1 MRTGHAYTYPSSQL
15 SCPSLSVSLSLPV
28 SLTFSVSL
36 SLSVS
41 DLCLS
46 LVYFSLGLSLSLFL
60 DMCVFPSLSH
70 STPLCLSICLSIFL
84 SLSLSISVPLSVSG
98 YLSVSKDRSLVPSSQ
113 KQQLETTIWA
123 LGLLIFTGLSLQLL
137 FPWTQLGKYIFF
149 RKRKTH
155 EFILIFPI
163 KVKDY
168 RVFTL

>member
-98 YLSVSKDRSLVPSSQ
+98 YLSVSKDPLSQ
-113 KQQLETTIWA
+113 ATAGATPWEVGLGTRLAEKGAAYTFKRGRA
-123 LGLLIFTGLSLQLL
+123 RGLLL
-137 FPWTQLGKYIFF
+137 
-149 RKRKTH
+149 
-155 EFILIFPI
+155 
-163 KVKDY
+163 
-168 RVFTL
+168 